1 MRKPFS
7 DFRLLLQFAKSQTPF
22 IVQHE
27 EIAHAQ
33 SDSSNDHLPFK
44 RHSYVDALNDSSR
57 SGSHMIM
64 MRVSLFESIG
74 GLYKKVSPML
84 VKDVDEATFQ
94 KPYFGGK
101 HLDARRPET
110 LRLKCPRRPILTIA
124 PSLSDHGEPCGWIF
138 RSAQTGNHL
147 KIEVSLYR
155 RKDPVTPINNGAH
168 VQTRCYSLWIRDR
181 ILCLS

>member
-1 MRKPFS
+1 MHTDRMSRSAASSASSASAAASPTATRRS
-7 DFRLLLQFAKSQTPF
+7 NGISPSAAQAARLSFNAF
-22 IVQHE
+22 ILFVVICKTS
-27 EIAHAQ
+27 EISVHT
-33 SDSSNDHLPFK
+33 
-44 RHSYVDALNDSSR
+44 SSR
-57 SGSHMIM
+57 N
-64 MRVSLFESIG
+64 
-74 GLYKKVSPML
+74 YKKVSPML

-155 RKDPVTPINNGAH
+155 RKDPVKPINNGAH